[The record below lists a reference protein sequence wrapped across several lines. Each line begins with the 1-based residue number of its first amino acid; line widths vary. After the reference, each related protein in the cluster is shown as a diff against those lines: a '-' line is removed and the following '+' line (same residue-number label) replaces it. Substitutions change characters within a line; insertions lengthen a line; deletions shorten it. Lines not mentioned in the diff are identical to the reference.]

1 MARRFIIVLIMVA
14 VTGCTW
20 SSLAGWSVTS
30 GAMKG
35 DAERGREIFTHGVNG
50 SPPCL
55 SCHGLTGGAFSLGPI
70 MSGVAQRAAGRI
82 PDLMAD
88 DYLRQ
93 SILDP
98 AAFIVPGYRDIMY
111 ARYADHFGDQEIADL
126 LAYLHSL
133 QP

>member
-30 GAMKG
+30 GTVKG
-35 DAERGREIFTHGVNG
+35 DVERGREIFTHGING

-70 MSGVAQRAAGRI
+70 MSGVAGRAAGRV
-82 PDLMAD
+82 PELAAD

-93 SILDP
+93 SILHP

-126 LAYLHSL
+126 VAFLHSL
-133 QP
+133 EP

>member
-1 MARRFIIVLIMVA
+1 MARRLIIILIILA
-14 VTGCTW
+14 LTGCSW
-20 SSLAGWSVTS
+20 SSLAGWSLTS
-30 GAMKG
+30 GALQG
-35 DAERGREIFTHGVNG
+35 DVERGREIFTHGING

-55 SCHGLTGGAFSLGPI
+55 SCHGLTGGAFSLGPV
-70 MSGVAQRAAGRI
+70 MAGVAGRAAGRI
-82 PDLMAD
+82 PDLAAD

-111 ARYADHFGDQEIADL
+111 THYADHFGDQEMADL
-126 LAYLHSL
+126 VAFLHSL